1 MITIKKAA
9 SLTGLSVK
17 AIRHYESC
25 GLLPEPERTGA
36 GYRVYS
42 ESDIARLQ
50 QIRYFREMKFP
61 LTEISALLDAS
72 TEEIQKAM
80 VRQQIEVDRALEE
93 YKRAQMLLQSVL
105 SEDMDS
111 ASPLSSAPII
121 CRPAIV
127 AIDLQNDILEGG
139 ALACGRIH
147 LILPQLKK
155 LFAQARQLGIP
166 VIYVCDRHYKNDPE
180 LQLWNNHMMA
190 GSYGVQIIDE
200 VKPGPD
206 DYVVYKNRFNGFVNS
221 ALDKTLRHLEINTI
235 VITGWRS
242 DVCVAQTAIE
252 AFYRGYRVAVAD
264 DGVNSTT
271 EAEHRQGM
279 KLLAINYNFD
289 FYPCETILENLL
301 QQE

>member
-17 AIRHYESC
+17 AIRHYESR
-25 GLLPEPERTGA
+25 GLLPKPERTDA
-36 GYRVYS
+36 GYRMYS

-50 QIRYFREMKFP
+50 QIRYFRDMKFP
-61 LTEISALLDAS
+61 LTEIAGLLDAP
-72 TEEIQKAM
+72 TEEVQKAM
-80 VRQQIEVDRALEE
+80 IRQQAEVDRTLEE
-93 YKRAQMLLQSVL
+93 YKRAQMLLQSL
-105 SEDMDS
+105 LPEDIDAAAQLFS
-111 ASPLSSAPII
+111 RPDV
-121 CRPAIV
+121 CRPAIITI
-127 AIDLQNDILEGG
+127 ALQNDVLEGG
-139 ALACGRIH
+139 ALACGRDH

-155 LFAQARQLGIP
+155 LFAAARRMGVP
-166 VIYVCDRHYKNDPE
+166 VIYVCDRHYKDDPE

-190 GSYGVQIIDE
+190 GPYGVQIIDE
-200 VKPGPD
+200 VKPDPAD
-206 DYVVYKNRFNGFVNS
+206 IVVYKNRFNGFVNT
-221 ALDKTLRHLEINTI
+221 TLEKQLRQMQINT
-235 VITGWRS
+235 VIMTGWRS

-252 AFYRGYRVAVAD
+252 AFYRGFRVAVAD

-279 KLLAINYNFD
+279 QLLAINYNFD